1 MMLKSQYQ
9 RSSPNFHW
17 FIIRIASLVYFV
29 TAYQSEGYY
38 HPDEHYQIIE
48 FANHKLG
55 NIEAQDLAWE
65 YKARIRPAL
74 QPGIA
79 WVIFQV
85 LDYFTVRDPY
95 HQAAFLRM
103 ISALLSVFAISVFVK
118 LTLHL
123 VQPKYQRGYIL
134 LSYFL
139 WFIPLIGVRFSSETW
154 SGLFFLLSIS
164 VFLGNKEK
172 KLWLYALLGI
182 LLGLSFLLRF
192 QSALL
197 SFGFIVWLVFVG
209 KEKLNNIVIILTFI
223 LLTVQMGIFIDTWFY
238 GEYILTFFNYFYVNI
253 IADVASQF
261 GVSPWYIICWYIL
274 KFPTLPIGIII
285 LLAWV
290 ILSIKKPLN
299 IFLWSVI
306 PFILIHSIIPHKEE
320 RFLFPIVFFM
330 PILLILAWQ
339 ELPYI
344 ARMPKKKLTHY
355 VSYLVLGII
364 ILINVTGIIA
374 GLSKSAGVGR
384 MAISK
389 YIHTQH
395 ADTPVNLYALPGSN
409 PYQPWPMLPAS
420 FYKEKNLKAIQIH
433 SINELNLLKLNENQ
447 KNILVL
453 QKAFLYHN
461 NDQIQLNRVACVKIK
476 QSVPKWIEWLNQL
489 YQGFDN
495 GSILCLY
502 ELKNRK

>member
-9 RSSPNFHW
+9 RSNPNFHR
-17 FIIRIASLVYFV
+17 FIMSIASLVYFV

-103 ISALLSVFAISVFVK
+103 LSALLSVFAISVFVK

-123 VQPKYQRGYIL
+123 VHPKYQKGYIL

-182 LLGLSFLLRF
+182 LLGLSF
-192 QSALL
+192 SAQV
-197 SFGFIVWLVFVG
+197 S
-209 KEKLNNIVIILTFI
+209 KRLT
-223 LLTVQMGIFIDTWFY
+223 IFWVYSMACFRRQRKTQQYRHHPHFHSSDCSNGDFY
-238 GEYILTFFNYFYVNI
+238 
-253 IADVASQF
+253 
-261 GVSPWYIICWYIL
+261 
-274 KFPTLPIGIII
+274 
-285 LLAWV
+285 
-290 ILSIKKPLN
+290 
-299 IFLWSVI
+299 
-306 PFILIHSIIPHKEE
+306 
-320 RFLFPIVFFM
+320 R
-330 PILLILAWQ
+330 
-339 ELPYI
+339 
-344 ARMPKKKLTHY
+344 
-355 VSYLVLGII
+355 YLVL
-364 ILINVTGIIA
+364 
-374 GLSKSAGVGR
+374 
-384 MAISK
+384 
-389 YIHTQH
+389 
-395 ADTPVNLYALPGSN
+395 
-409 PYQPWPMLPAS
+409 W
-420 FYKEKNLKAIQIH
+420 
-433 SINELNLLKLNENQ
+433 
-447 KNILVL
+447 
-453 QKAFLYHN
+453 
-461 NDQIQLNRVACVKIK
+461 
-476 QSVPKWIEWLNQL
+476 
-489 YQGFDN
+489 
-495 GSILCLY
+495 
-502 ELKNRK
+502 

>member
-1 MMLKSQYQ
+1 
-9 RSSPNFHW
+9 
-17 FIIRIASLVYFV
+17 
-29 TAYQSEGYY
+29 
-38 HPDEHYQIIE
+38 
-48 FANHKLG
+48 
-55 NIEAQDLAWE
+55 
-65 YKARIRPAL
+65 
-74 QPGIA
+74 
-79 WVIFQV
+79 
-85 LDYFTVRDPY
+85 
-95 HQAAFLRM
+95 
-103 ISALLSVFAISVFVK
+103 
-118 LTLHL
+118 
-123 VQPKYQRGYIL
+123 
-134 LSYFL
+134 
-139 WFIPLIGVRFSSETW
+139 
-154 SGLFFLLSIS
+154 
-164 VFLGNKEK
+164 
-172 KLWLYALLGI
+172 
-182 LLGLSFLLRF
+182 
-192 QSALL
+192 
-197 SFGFIVWLVFVG
+197 
-209 KEKLNNIVIILTFI
+209 
-223 LLTVQMGIFIDTWFY
+223 MGIFIDTWFY

-261 GVSPWYIICWYIL
+261 GVSPWYIICWYVL

-290 ILSIKKPLN
+290 ILGIKKPLN
-299 IFLWSVI
+299 IFLWSII

-344 ARMPKKKLTHY
+344 ARMLKKKLTHY

-420 FYKEKNLKAIQIH
+420 FYKEKNLKAIQVH

-476 QSVPKWIEWLNQL
+476 QSVPKWIEWLNQF
-489 YQGFDN
+489 YQSFDN